1 MKRNVII
8 TNKNGKYELTDEL
21 ANDLRLKKISK
32 LHGIISQYS
41 YQKENIVNTGSKLLK
56 TRYWTFPQLH
66 LRLGLVSIRN
76 ATLGWNELKESI
88 HYHRF

>member
-1 MKRNVII
+1 MSAISETYNRAHNILEVVDILPNVFFFILVKRNVII

-41 YQKENIVNTGSKLLK
+41 YQKENIVNTGRKLLK
-56 TRYWTFPQLH
+56 TRY
-66 LRLGLVSIRN
+66 
-76 ATLGWNELKESI
+76 
-88 HYHRF
+88 